1 MFSQSRKSFKSHE
14 NFSNLLTEDI
24 LRDSALLLCMKR
36 NIWDILAWID
46 LALITLWLILKT
58 IGIINTPLWLQYA
71 PLYGAVY
78 LAGRAMNVLD
88 RTTNDMTDL
97 KKDIK
102 RVEAELK
109 SDIRRVETYSRRV
122 EIELKN
128 DIRRLDVDIG
138 IIKSRV

>member
-14 NFSNLLTEDI
+14 NFSNLSTEDI
-24 LRDSALLLCMKR
+24 LMGSALLVCMKR

-58 IGIINTPLWLQYA
+58 IGVINTPLWLQYA
-71 PLYGAVY
+71 PLYGAIY
-78 LAGRAMNVLD
+78 LAGRAMSILD
-88 RTTNDMTDL
+88 RTTKDVTEL
-97 KKDIK
+97 KKDLK
-102 RVEAELK
+102 RAEMDLR
-109 SDIRRVETYSRRV
+109 SDIRRVETD
-122 EIELKN
+122 LKN